1 MQIVDILQVINS
13 WCCQDLH
20 ELTQGK
26 PLIQQHDMVA
36 AQTSS
41 GVCQRRFLLNQMNC
55 FIAAEMTPVLQLV
68 DLYIAKKGKD
78 ILEDHKQE
86 IRRMLREECR
96 RENKAVTYKASPLT
110 LMLLMNKIHEG
121 LQDELQKQDWILH
134 HMRQA
139 GHLAYRPSVDRKL
152 LIPTH
157 EYSNQKWLK
166 SHPLA
171 GGGKIEV
178 HWRHPRHEWRDEE
191 SNCKKA
197 KWEEQDQAAQEA
209 LECRERR
216 NQQYLNQDSILVTAE
231 EQDIFDE
238 NSGVLQMHPAQRYK
252 KYTQWAKA
260 GLLLLML

>member
-68 DLYIAKKGKD
+68 DLYSAKKGKD

-121 LQDELQKQDWILH
+121 LQDDLQKQDWILH

-139 GHLAYRPSVDRKL
+139 GHLAYRPSVERKL

-166 SHPLA
+166 SHPLVGDILA
-171 GGGKIEV
+171 MSGEM
-178 HWRHPRHEWRDEE
+178 
-191 SNCKKA
+191 KKA
-197 KWEEQDQAAQEA
+197 TA
-209 LECRERR
+209 RR
-216 NQQYLNQDSILVTAE
+216 PSGRSRIRRHKRLWNVEKGATTSIS
-231 EQDIFDE
+231 IKIP
-238 NSGVLQMHPAQRYK
+238 S
-252 KYTQWAKA
+252 W
-260 GLLLLML
+260 